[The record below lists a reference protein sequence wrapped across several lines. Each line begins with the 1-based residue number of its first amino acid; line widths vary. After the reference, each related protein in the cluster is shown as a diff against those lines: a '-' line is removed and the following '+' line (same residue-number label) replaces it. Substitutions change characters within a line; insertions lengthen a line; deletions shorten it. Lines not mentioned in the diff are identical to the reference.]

1 MKWSLNELRQT
12 VDEQLTFSETLDLKD
27 ELMARNSDI
36 IEVWEELWNGWKTA
50 KNSREQKKIEF
61 RS

>member
-1 MKWSLNELRQT
+1 MRN
-12 VDEQLTFSETLDLKD
+12 VFMTFRFALYSY
-27 ELMARNSDI
+27 I